1 MRYKEITNGWSV
13 PVYKEAEAAPVVNIL
28 KYLGTGES

>member
-13 PVYKEAEAAPVVNIL
+13 PVYEKAEVAPVVNIL
-28 KYLGTGES
+28 KYLGPEES